1 MRATI
6 AIAILLAAMAVAT
19 AEEKSIVLPP
29 DNELARLAP
38 GPGRDVAQTQC
49 QFCHSTDYVVTQPR
63 GDARQWQ
70 AVVTKMITAFGAP
83 LSDADA
89 KAIVEY
95 LATTYGPPK

>member
-29 DNELARLAP
+29 DNELARLAH

-49 QFCHSTDYVVTQPR
+49 QFCHSTDYVVIQPR

-70 AVVTKMITAFGAP
+70 AVVTKMITVFGAP